1 MTDNIDALRAALFDT
16 LRGLKTGD
24 CDIDRARAINETAQV
39 IINTAKVE
47 IDHLRLTGTG
57 ESQFIAPA
65 APPPALGEQASLTQ
79 HGAQTITEAP
89 GVRVIRHQMR

>member
-47 IDHLRLTGTG
+47 IDHLRLTGT
-57 ESQFIAPA
+57 
-65 APPPALGEQASLTQ
+65 
-79 HGAQTITEAP
+79 
-89 GVRVIRHQMR
+89 